1 MTEPELNT
9 RLQTITPPDEAARA
23 AAHAHW
29 TALAKPLGGL
39 GSLETMLEDAAALT
53 GTPELDFAR
62 RAVLVLC
69 ADNGVVAQGVS
80 QTDASVTRAV
90 LQNLAAR
97 RTSVC
102 QMAAAAHC
110 SVVPVDMGIAG
121 APVPGV
127 QDCRIAP
134 GTKDFTCGPA
144 MTRAQAV
151 QAIGCG
157 IALVRGQKQQGV
169 QLLATGEM
177 GIGNT
182 TTSSA
187 VASVLL
193 GRPVQEMTGRG
204 AGLSDEGLRRKID
217 AIRRGIV
224 VNRPDAADP
233 LGVLAAL
240 GGFDIAGLCGVFL
253 GGASYWATISKLIS
267 HFSISSICISVRL
280 RNLYSWSIS
289 PLKNVIKSGSPSKL
303 NVTGLPFFTV
313 TVLTS
318 KLTLLSVTTPTSIA
332 VSSFNSLSHEARDS
346 PAKAIVI
353 KLLYIV
359 FISFSF

>member
-29 TALAKPLGGL
+29 AALAKPLGGL
-39 GSLETMLEDAAALT
+39 GSLETILEDAAALT

-144 MTRAQAV
+144 MTRARPCRPSA
-151 QAIGCG
+151 A
-157 IALVRGQKQQGV
+157 ALHWCANKSSREFNCWQRGRWA
-169 QLLATGEM
+169 LAT
-177 GIGNT
+177 
-182 TTSSA
+182 
-187 VASVLL
+187 
-193 GRPVQEMTGRG
+193 P
-204 AGLSDEGLRRKID
+204 
-217 AIRRGIV
+217 
-224 VNRPDAADP
+224 P
-233 LGVLAAL
+233 LPAPWQACCWMP
-240 GGFDIAGLCGVFL
+240 LC
-253 GGASYWATISKLIS
+253 
-267 HFSISSICISVRL
+267 
-280 RNLYSWSIS
+280 N
-289 PLKNVIKSGSPSKL
+289 
-303 NVTGLPFFTV
+303 
-313 TVLTS
+313 
-318 KLTLLSVTTPTSIA
+318 
-332 VSSFNSLSHEARDS
+332 E
-346 PAKAIVI
+346 
-353 KLLYIV
+353 
-359 FISFSF
+359 

>member
-29 TALAKPLGGL
+29 AALAKPLGGL

-193 GRPVQEMTGRG
+193 GAPVQSMTGRG
-204 AGLSDEGLRRKID
+204 AGLSDAGLARKID
-217 AIRRGIV
+217 AIRRGIAH
-224 VNRPDAADP
+224 NQPNPADP
-233 LGVLAAL
+233 LDVLAKL

-253 GGASYWATISKLIS
+253 GGALEGVPILMDG
-267 HFSISSICISVRL
+267 FISSVAALCAVRL
-280 RNLYSWSIS
+280 
-289 PLKNVIKSGSPSKL
+289 
-303 NVTGLPFFTV
+303 
-313 TVLTS
+313 
-318 KLTLLSVTTPTSIA
+318 
-332 VSSFNSLSHEARDS
+332 
-346 PAKAIVI
+346 
-353 KLLYIV
+353 
-359 FISFSF
+359 

>member
-29 TALAKPLGGL
+29 AALAKPLGGL

-157 IALVRGQKQQGV
+157 IALVRGQ
-169 QLLATGEM
+169 
-177 GIGNT
+177 
-182 TTSSA
+182 
-187 VASVLL
+187 
-193 GRPVQEMTGRG
+193 RRCG
-204 AGLSDEGLRRKID
+204 AGRQPDRCLRDPRRARKPDRPPHQRLPHGRCGPLRRR
-217 AIRRGIV
+217 ARRYGHCGRTRARRG
-224 VNRPDAADP
+224 
-233 LGVLAAL
+233 
-240 GGFDIAGLCGVFL
+240 
-253 GGASYWATISKLIS
+253 
-267 HFSISSICISVRL
+267 
-280 RNLYSWSIS
+280 
-289 PLKNVIKSGSPSKL
+289 
-303 NVTGLPFFTV
+303 GLPYCCG
-313 TVLTS
+313 
-318 KLTLLSVTTPTSIA
+318 
-332 VSSFNSLSHEARDS
+332 HG
-346 PAKAIVI
+346 
-353 KLLYIV
+353 
-359 FISFSF
+359 